1 MAEDDYVLQYYN
13 LTIKAFIFITDHII
27 MIIVM
32 TNIMTNIMILTI
44 IRINIAGD
52 VKWVNVKTSYHIVT
66 LQ

>member
-32 TNIMTNIMILTI
+32 TNSMTNIMILSI

-52 VKWVNVKTSYHIVT
+52 VK
-66 LQ
+66 